1 MTFAFTEAE
10 HRERIERARK
20 TLRENGIDGAICVAP
35 EHMFYFGGYD
45 AHTQFSEQ
53 ALVFSAGSDE
63 PTIVMRDAD
72 VACATETS
80 WVKDVRLY
88 HYGAHR
94 SESAAPLIADVLREK
109 GLLGKRVSLEF
120 EAYALTGGFL
130 ERIRASI
137 GDTELVDGT
146 KILGWLRVIK
156 SPSELA
162 YIREAQKHN
171 LAGVKAA
178 YESLRPGITE
188 IEWAGE
194 IQHAL
199 HRSGSEY
206 SAMPVFIWSGE
217 RTALGH
223 SMATPRVL
231 QANEPVMF
239 CFAGVTRRYH
249 ISTYHSAHLGPP
261 SRRFQSLYDAAQEA
275 QQALVGGVKVG
286 AAVGEAARAANAVLV
301 KHGLAEHMYVRWG
314 YGVGIGYP
322 PAWLEP
328 LDVTPDAKEPWQ
340 PGMVFCLHVELN
352 LPGEGIGLVSGG
364 DYLLNPDG
372 IEALDTTGG
381 GPEKRPLV
389 VL

>member
-1 MTFAFTEAE
+1 MTFAFAEAE

-35 EHMFYFGGYD
+35 EHMYYFGGYD

-53 ALVFSAGSDE
+53 ALIFSAGSDE

-72 VACATETS
+72 VACATESS

-88 HYGAHR
+88 HFGAHR

-109 GLLGKRVSLEF
+109 GLLGKKVSIEF

-130 ERIRASI
+130 NRIRDAI
-137 GDTELVDGT
+137 GSTQLVDGT
-146 KILGWLRVIK
+146 RILGWLRVVK
-156 SPSELA
+156 SATELA
-162 YIREAQKHN
+162 YIREAQKHC
-171 LAGVKAA
+171 LAGVDAA
-178 YESLRPGITE
+178 YAALKPGITE
-188 IEWAGE
+188 IQWAGAIE
-194 IQHAL
+194 QGL
-199 HRSGSEY
+199 RVSGSEY
-206 SAMPVFIWSGE
+206 AAMPVFIWSGP

-223 SMATPRVL
+223 SMATPRVI
-231 QANEPVMF
+231 QPNEAAMF
-239 CFAGVTRRYH
+239 CFAGVARRYH
-249 ISTYHSAHLGPP
+249 ISTYHSVHLGRP
-261 SRRFQSLYDAAQEA
+261 SERFMTLYNAAKES
-275 QQALVGGVKVG
+275 QQALVQGVKVG
-286 AAVGEAARAANAVLV
+286 GVVGEAAASASKVLD
-301 KHGLAEHMYVRWG
+301 KHGFSQHMYVRWG

-328 LDVTPDAKEPWQ
+328 LDVTPDSKDIFQ

-352 LPGEGIGLVSGG
+352 IPEENLGLIVGG

-381 GPEKRPLV
+381 GPEKRNLV
-389 VL
+389 IV